1 MTKQPEP
8 LIGAAY
14 DALSIVVDR
23 ISQKSKQ
30 VFLDNPVLQDA
41 TLMRLLEAG
50 EYLARVRD
58 SYGEYYDEHH
68 NDAWNNLIGLRNI
81 IAHGYLQV
89 DRDKVW
95 DIVQNEVPAL
105 ITELQSLI

>member
-1 MTKQPEP
+1 MTKHPEP

-14 DALSIVVDR
+14 DSLITAVNHCD
-23 ISQKSKQ
+23 KDKQ
-30 VFLDNPVLQDA
+30 RFLEDANLQDA
-41 TLMRLLEAG
+41 TLMRLLAAG

-58 SYGEYYDEHH
+58 GYPDYYNAHQT
-68 NDAWNNLIGLRNI
+68 DAWHSLIGLRNI

-89 DRDKVW
+89 DREKVW

-105 ITELQSLI
+105 ITELKALI